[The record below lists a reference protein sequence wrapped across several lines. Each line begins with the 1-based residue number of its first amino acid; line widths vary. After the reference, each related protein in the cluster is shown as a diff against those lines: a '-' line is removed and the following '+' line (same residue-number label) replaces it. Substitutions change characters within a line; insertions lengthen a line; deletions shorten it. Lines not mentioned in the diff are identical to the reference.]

1 MDVMKTNKASQTGF
15 TLTELLVTIAIIGIL
30 SSLLLPALAGAKK
43 RSARMKCA
51 NNLGQLVK
59 AFTGFGHD
67 NNERL
72 PWQLTKSQIQNHFGD
87 YYEEELGAIF
97 SVSSLK
103 HEYQT
108 ARVLHSPCDPVRES
122 NNELAQENFSTYN
135 TREGNKLPWDSIS
148 YLLARGADLG
158 RPTSLMGITR
168 NLSHDDFAHAHY
180 CGANEEPVNDQVMAR
195 LNRSQGQLAL
205 ADGSVHQSNDA
216 DLGKT
221 GRRVLPHK
229 SSHGGVSIG
238 PGNTQTI
245 GYGSEMALMIVYNE
259 KLYEIY
265 GDAAGIQRKAKIA
278 VAQVNTG
285 FSRSGAG
292 AQLRLAAVEP
302 IQYATAGNIGAD
314 LHKIRV
320 DVETRELRGKH
331 KADLVCLV
339 SEAGGGGVAYVG
351 GGRAF
356 GFSCIARHTILNSGW
371 TLGHEVGHNL
381 GCPHHTGHAFTD
393 GEKGFYTVMSM
404 GPDKNIPTDIR
415 RRLRFRGL
423 LQFSNPDVKYEGIV
437 SGTKTSNNAGIIE
450 HNARYIS
457 RFYR

>member
-1 MDVMKTNKASQTGF
+1 MKTNKASQTGF
-15 TLTELLVTIAIIGIL
+15 TLSELLVTIAIIGIL

-51 NNLGQLVK
+51 NNLGQLAK

-72 PWQLTKSQIQNHFGD
+72 PWQLTKSQIKNHFGD

-148 YLLARGADLG
+148 YLLPRGADLG
-158 RPTSLMGITR
+158 RPSSLIGTTR
-168 NLSHDDFAHAHY
+168 NLSHDDFAHAHW

-238 PGNTQTI
+238 PANTQTI
-245 GYGSEMALMIVYNE
+245 GYGSEVSLMIVYNE
-259 KLYEIY
+259 NIY
-265 GDAAGIQRKAKIA
+265 DVYQDAEGIQRRAKIA

-285 FSRSGAG
+285 LSRSGAG
-292 AQLRLAAVEP
+292 TQMKLVAVEP
-302 IQYATAGNIGAD
+302 VQYKTRGEKVKDIGPDLGGIANDKETA
-314 LHKIRV
+314 
-320 DVETRELRGKH
+320 ELRDKH
-331 KADLVCLV
+331 RADLVCLV
-339 SEAGGGGVAYVG
+339 SEIPGGGLAVVG
-351 GGRAF
+351 GGF
-356 GFSCIARHTILNSGW
+356 SGGFSVLGRHALGAGL
-371 TLGHEVGHNL
+371 LGHELGHNF
-381 GCPHHTGHAFTD
+381 GCAHETGYAITD
-393 GEKGFYTVMSM
+393 GKRAFHTVM
-404 GPDKNIPTDIR
+404 GHGNPIPEEILR
-415 RRLRFRGL
+415 RVRLRSILRY
-423 LQFSNPDVKYEGIV
+423 SNPEVQIDGFV
-437 SGTKTSNNAGIIE
+437 SGTKTNNNAGTIE

-457 RFYR
+457 RYYR